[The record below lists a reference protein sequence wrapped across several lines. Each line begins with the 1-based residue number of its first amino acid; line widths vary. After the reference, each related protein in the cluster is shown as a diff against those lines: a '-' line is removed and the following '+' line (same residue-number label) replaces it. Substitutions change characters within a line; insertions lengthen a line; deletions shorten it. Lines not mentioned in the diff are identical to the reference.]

1 VTKGDHDLY
10 SNPFPSRQTQPRILT
25 YSMSP
30 ESLISSVLFGLS
42 VAMLAWGGEPYYTQ
56 FLDRTE
62 AAFREKLKRLRVY
75 PRHLRASIVV
85 WCIFVTGHFLLMAL
99 VFDIPIIGLLLSMLL
114 LGFPW
119 YLVKRWAERRR
130 ELIEDQLA
138 DSMVSL
144 SSAIKAG
151 LSLAQSLEILAK
163 QSPKPISQEF
173 GQIIAEYQM
182 GKTME
187 RCLDEARVR
196 LRSENFA
203 LFAAA
208 MQASRDSGGK
218 LNETVE
224 RIAVSVREMQRLER
238 KVMADT
244 SQARTSALY
253 MALVPIVILAL
264 YYFVVDP
271 VNTEKL
277 FTTVL
282 GQLFLCASIVL
293 NVTAY
298 IWARH
303 ILNPDI

>member
-1 VTKGDHDLY
+1 VTKGDEV
-10 SNPFPSRQTQPRILT
+10 RV
-25 YSMSP
+25 
-30 ESLISSVLFGLS
+30 EVLISSLLFG
-42 VAMLAWGGEPYYTQ
+42 VAVALLAWSSEPYCLQ
-56 FLDRTE
+56 MLDRTE
-62 AAFREKLKRLRVY
+62 AALRERLKRLRIY
-75 PRHLRASIVV
+75 PRHLRGSIIS
-85 WCIFVTGHFLLMAL
+85 WCIFVLAHFLVVSL
-99 VFDIPIIGLLLSMLL
+99 VFDIPLIGLVLSLLL
-114 LGFPW
+114 LGLPW
-119 YLVKRWAERRR
+119 YLIKRWAEQRRA
-130 ELIEDQLA
+130 LIEDQLA

-173 GQIIAEYQM
+173 GQIVAEYQM
-182 GKTME
+182 GKTLE
-187 RCLDEARVR
+187 RCLDEARAR

-203 LFAAA
+203 LFSAA
-208 MQASRDSGGK
+208 MQASRESGGK

-238 KVMADT
+238 KVIADT
-244 SQARTSALY
+244 AQARTSALY
-253 MALVPIVILAL
+253 MALVPIAILAL

-271 VNTEKL
+271 INTEKL

-293 NVTAY
+293 NVVAY
-298 IWARH
+298 LWARH

>member
-1 VTKGDHDLY
+1 
-10 SNPFPSRQTQPRILT
+10 
-25 YSMSP
+25 MSP
-30 ESLISSVLFGLS
+30 DVLISSLLFGAAIAL
-42 VAMLAWGGEPYYTQ
+42 LAWSSEPYYRQ
-56 FLDRTE
+56 GLDRVE
-62 AAFREKLKRLRVY
+62 GKLREKLKRLRIY
-75 PRHLRASIVV
+75 PKHLRATIAA
-85 WCIFVTGHFLLMAL
+85 WCLFVLGHFAVMSL
-99 VFDIPIIGLLLSMLL
+99 VFDVPVIGFVLSLLL
-114 LGFPW
+114 LGVPW
-119 YLVKRWAERRR
+119 YLVQVWAERRR

-144 SSAIKAG
+144 ASAIKAG

-182 GKTME
+182 GKTLE
-187 RCLDEARVR
+187 RCLDEARAR

-203 LFAAA
+203 LFSAA
-208 MQASRDSGGK
+208 MQASRESGGK

-238 KVMADT
+238 KVTADT
-244 SQARTSALY
+244 AQARTSALY
-253 MALVPIVILAL
+253 MALVPFAILAL

-271 VNTEKL
+271 VNTERL

-282 GQLFLCASIVL
+282 GQLFLCTSIVL
-293 NVTAY
+293 NVVAY
-298 IWARH
+298 LWARH